1 MSLFN
6 YNVATPSQDLQKVKK
21 SGLSKSQ
28 DFQKVRTFK
37 KSRLPKSQKVKT
49 WRKSNSLIFKAFR
62 KTNSQKVIT
71 IRQKIR

>member
-28 DFQKVRTFK
+28 DFQKVKTSK
-37 KSRLPKSQKVKT
+37 KSKSQDLEKVE
-49 WRKSNSLIFKAFR
+49 
-62 KTNSQKVIT
+62 
-71 IRQKIR
+71 